1 MVSAAGSLTGV
12 RPPPGRPWVIAHRG
26 ASAAYPENTS
36 AAFRAAHRLGADA
49 VEFDVRRTADGAPV
63 IHHDAVVA
71 GVGPIVSVTA
81 AQLRRRAPLIP
92 TLEEALDACADMWVD
107 VEVKN
112 SPRDPDWD
120 PEHAL
125 VTPVVECLQAA
136 GLLESALVSSF
147 HAEVLARTRRLA
159 PTLALGWL
167 VEEWMP
173 PEAALAETA
182 AAGYQAFLPPAADLA
197 GDAAPGL
204 IAAAHRSGLQLIC
217 WTVDD
222 PAEGRRLAAAG
233 IDGVVTNRP
242 DLLGNPL
249 GAAS

>member
-1 MVSAAGSLTGV
+1 VAGSLTGV
-12 RPPPGRPWVIAHRG
+12 RLPPGRPWVIAHRG
-26 ASAAYPENTS
+26 ASAAYPENTA
-36 AAFRAAHRLGADA
+36 AAFRGARRLGADA

-63 IHHDAVVA
+63 VHHDAVVP
-71 GVGPIVSVTA
+71 GVGPIISMTA
-81 AQLRRRAPLIP
+81 AQLRRRAPLLP
-92 TLEEALDACADMWVD
+92 TLEEALDACAGMWVD

-120 PEHAL
+120 PGHAL

-136 GLLESALVSSF
+136 GLLESAMASSF
-147 HAEVLARTRRLA
+147 HPEVLARTRRLA

-173 PEAALAETA
+173 PEAALAEAA
-182 AAGYQAFLPPAADLA
+182 AAGYQAFLPPAALLA
-197 GDAAPGL
+197 GDAAPRL
-204 IAAAHRSGLQLIC
+204 IAAAHQAGLQLIC

-233 IDGVVTNRP
+233 IDGVATNRP
-242 DLLGNPL
+242 DLLAGSL
-249 GAAS
+249 GAAP